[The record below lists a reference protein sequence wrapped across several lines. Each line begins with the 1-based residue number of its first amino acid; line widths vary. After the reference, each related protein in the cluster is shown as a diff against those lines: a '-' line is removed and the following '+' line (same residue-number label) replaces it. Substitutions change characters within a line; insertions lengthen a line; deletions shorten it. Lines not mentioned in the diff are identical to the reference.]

1 MPGLAVQRNVLVSNA
16 DVQNMEHRTPAK
28 KSAKGSS
35 SSKSGNRRFTEEEKA
50 QLLENFDLE
59 SKLVICYILAG

>member
-1 MPGLAVQRNVLVSNA
+1 MPGLAVQRNVLVSNT

-28 KSAKGSS
+28 KSAKASS

-59 SKLVICYILAG
+59 SE